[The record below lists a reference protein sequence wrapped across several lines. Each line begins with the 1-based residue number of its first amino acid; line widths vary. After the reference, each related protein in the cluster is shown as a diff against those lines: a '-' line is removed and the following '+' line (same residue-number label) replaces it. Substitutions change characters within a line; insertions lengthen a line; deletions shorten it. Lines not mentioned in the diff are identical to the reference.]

1 MKITKRLSVLTT
13 IFIVQMVFFA
23 TDASAQFKDITTIYT
38 TFKTLLKN
46 RGVHASDI
54 ARLIVGII
62 AIVMLIPTTIKH
74 IRGDQQS
81 AAAFL
86 KNGSGIFMAFII
98 IEFCRMF
105 FT

>member
-1 MKITKRLSVLTT
+1 MKHTKRLSVLTT
-13 IFIVQMVFFA
+13 IILVQAVFFA
-23 TDASAQFKDITTIYT
+23 TTASAQFRDINSISI

-46 RGVHASDI
+46 LGVHAADI
-54 ARLIVGII
+54 VSIIVGII
-62 AIVMLIPTTIKH
+62 AIVMLLPTTIKH
-74 IRGDQQS
+74 IKGDAQS
-81 AAAFL
+81 QDAFL

>member
-13 IFIVQMVFFA
+13 ILLAKAVFFA
-23 TDASAQFKDITTIYT
+23 TTASAQFRDINSISI

-46 RGVHASDI
+46 LGVHAADI
-54 ARLIVGII
+54 VSIIVGII
-62 AIVMLIPTTIKH
+62 AIVMLLPTTIKH
-74 IRGDQQS
+74 IKGDAQS
-81 AAAFL
+81 QDAFL

>member
-13 IFIVQMVFFA
+13 IFLVQAVFFA
-23 TDASAQFKDITTIYT
+23 TEASAQFKDINSISIN
-38 TFKTLLKN
+38 FKTLLKN
-46 RGVHASDI
+46 LGVHASDI
-54 ARLIVGII
+54 ASIIVGII

-81 AAAFL
+81 ADAFL
-86 KNGSGIFMAFII
+86 KNGSGIFMAFVI

>member
-1 MKITKRLSVLTT
+1 MKHTKRLSFLTT
-13 IFIVQMVFFA
+13 IFLVQVVFFA
-23 TDASAQFKDITTIYT
+23 TTASAQFRDINSISI

-46 RGVHASDI
+46 LGVHAADI
-54 ARLIVGII
+54 VSIIVGII
-62 AIVMLIPTTIKH
+62 AIVMLLPTTIKH
-74 IRGDQQS
+74 IKGDAQS
-81 AAAFL
+81 QDAFL

>member
-1 MKITKRLSVLTT
+1 
-13 IFIVQMVFFA
+13 MVFFA
-23 TDASAQFKDITTIYT
+23 TDASAQFKDINSIST

-46 RGVHASDI
+46 LGVHAADI
-54 ARLIVGII
+54 VSIIVGII
-62 AIVMLIPTTIKH
+62 AIVMLLPTTIKH
-74 IRGDQQS
+74 IKGDAQS
-81 AAAFL
+81 QDAFL

>member
-1 MKITKRLSVLTT
+1 MKHTKRLSVLTT
-13 IFIVQMVFFA
+13 IFLVPAGFFA
-23 TDASAQFKDITTIYT
+23 TTASAQFRDINSISI

-46 RGVHASDI
+46 LGVHAADI
-54 ARLIVGII
+54 VSIIVGII
-62 AIVMLIPTTIKH
+62 AIVMLLPTTIKH
-74 IRGDQQS
+74 IKGDAQIQD
-81 AAAFL
+81 AFL

>member
-1 MKITKRLSVLTT
+1 MKHTKRLSVLTT
-13 IFIVQMVFFA
+13 IFLVQTVFFA
-23 TDASAQFKDITTIYT
+23 TTASAQFRDINSISI

-46 RGVHASDI
+46 LGVHAADI
-54 ARLIVGII
+54 VSIIVGII
-62 AIVMLIPTTIKH
+62 AIVMLLPTTIKH
-74 IRGDQQS
+74 IKGDAQS
-81 AAAFL
+81 QDAFL

>member
-1 MKITKRLSVLTT
+1 MKHTKRLSVLTT
-13 IFIVQMVFFA
+13 IFLVQAVFFA
-23 TDASAQFKDITTIYT
+23 TTASAQFKDINSISI

-46 RGVHASDI
+46 LGVHAADI
-54 ARLIVGII
+54 VSIIVGII
-62 AIVMLIPTTIKH
+62 AIVMLLPTTIKH
-74 IRGDQQS
+74 IKGDAQS
-81 AAAFL
+81 QDAFL